1 MSSRQETSNVG
12 ELLSDDDIDLYL
24 VDSDSLKWLTHNNE
38 GVIDWAVALELSSFV
53 DAIRS
58 PTGHNGR
65 RFTPS
70 KWVLDVIAARTAG
83 RKGIPPRPP
92 TPEDQVADDWSLIEG
107 LIGMEE
113 VNKIEEIVG
122 DAHNWGSPPAY
133 QAPAAKEWNSP
144 SPAVQL
150 SPAMPRDGIP
160 VVVDP
165 ESATTAAALLPWLAI
180 GLALAKKPIN

>member
-1 MSSRQETSNVG
+1 MFFPPPQFRASFVFNPLQLSSSFSLSHPRSYHSDTTQKYSCSPLLVLIQGLHGRFNLHRVPLLFKTSV
-12 ELLSDDDIDLYL
+12 ELL
-24 VDSDSLKWLTHNNE
+24 
-38 GVIDWAVALELSSFV
+38 F
-53 DAIRS
+53 
-58 PTGHNGR
+58 PT
-65 RFTPS
+65 
-70 KWVLDVIAARTAG
+70 
-83 RKGIPPRPP
+83 P

-144 SPAVQL
+144 SPAVQP
-150 SPAMPRDGIP
+150 SPAMPQDGIP

-165 ESATTAAALLPWLAI
+165 ESAATAAALLPWLAI